1 MIAVWII
8 LGIVAYLIIGGII
21 AGFVNDEDLDA
32 DLIGAWPILCL
43 CIPVYY
49 IVEGVKRLGY
59 TIANRIRKLITYI
72 KK

>member
-8 LGIVAYLIIGGII
+8 LGIIAYLIIGGII
-21 AGFVNDEDLDA
+21 AGVVNDA
-32 DLIGAWPILCL
+32 DLDTYMIAAWPILCL

-49 IVEGVKRLGY
+49 AVEGAKLLGY
-59 TIANRIRKLITYI
+59 TIVTQVKKLINYI